1 MSERLNLDQ
10 EVREMAVA
18 LLEQRRSA
26 LTNSGLRAT
35 VELKQWSNE
44 GRDSSEIRIAF
55 WRGNNFV
62 DVIEDF
68 IVEDGRPAASTDEF
82 RLWLEQSVDG
92 VVEENR
98 GR

>member
-1 MSERLNLDQ
+1 MNERLNLGQ
-10 EVREMAVA
+10 EVRDMAVA
-18 LLEQRRSA
+18 LLEQRRSV
-26 LTNSGLRAT
+26 LDDLGLRAT

-44 GRDSSEIRIAF
+44 GQDNSEIRIAF

-68 IVEDGRPAASTDEF
+68 VVEDGQPAASTDEF
-82 RLWLEQSVDG
+82 SLWLEQSVDG

-98 GR
+98 ER